1 MDGYLQHVDEKIDRN
16 SVVSSLPLIIKLQ
29 VCHHVY
35 VVTKLIAFFTIKWE
49 RCYMKGTQYKKET
62 TFE

>member
-35 VVTKLIAFFTIKWE
+35 VVTKLIAFFYNKMGTLLYE
-49 RCYMKGTQYKKET
+49 RYSVQEGDHLE
-62 TFE
+62 